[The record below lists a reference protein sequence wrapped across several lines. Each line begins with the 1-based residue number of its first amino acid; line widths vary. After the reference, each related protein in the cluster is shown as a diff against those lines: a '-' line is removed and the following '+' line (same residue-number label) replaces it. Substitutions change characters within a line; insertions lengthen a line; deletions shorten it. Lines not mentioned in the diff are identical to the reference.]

1 MPKSTSEQRRGLS
14 IPRKSPVDISPQNY
28 YQTHHILRPAGRGYG
43 HECPIKSSWS
53 GFLLP
58 KPQPRQPHQ
67 GVITIRKKKII
78 VPALMPQAY
87 IISKSCSSP
96 MIEGQYDPD
105 PVRDEETEAQRGEAT
120 AQRRTAGRRQSQI
133 LIPIP
138 QTFDLFREP

>member
-1 MPKSTSEQRRGLS
+1 MVRISTSQAAT
-14 IPRKSPVDISPQNY
+14 K
-28 YQTHHILRPAGRGYG
+28 AA
-43 HECPIKSSWS
+43 SSRS
-53 GFLLP
+53 NHN
-58 KPQPRQPHQ
+58 K
-67 GVITIRKKKII
+67 KKKII

-96 MIEGQYDPD
+96 VIEGQYDPD

-133 LIPIP
+133 LIPIL